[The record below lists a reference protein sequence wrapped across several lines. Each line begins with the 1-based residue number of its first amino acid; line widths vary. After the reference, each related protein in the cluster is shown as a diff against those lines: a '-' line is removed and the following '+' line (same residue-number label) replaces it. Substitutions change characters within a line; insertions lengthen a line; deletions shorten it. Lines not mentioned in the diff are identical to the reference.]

1 MRNVVFVAP
10 YPAETTMRFARAL
23 RSLGV
28 RLLGIVSEAPGG
40 VDAGLFHDVVRV
52 EDALAIDQLGGALT
66 ALRDRHG
73 AIHRLLAILE
83 PLQEHLAELRGHF
96 GIEGMDA
103 NTAAGFRDKA
113 AMKDRLRAAG
123 VGCARHALVRDG
135 GAARAFASE
144 VGYPVV
150 VKPPAGMACKATFQI
165 GSDEALEQAVA
176 ALSGSGPVLVE
187 EFLQGREHSFDAVFV
202 GGQLQAASVCHYGP
216 SCLEVMQNDWIQWT
230 TLLPVEPIDEAV
242 VDLGRHAALTLGLS
256 TGMCHAEWFRRPD
269 GSMAVGEVAARPPGA
284 HFVRMIGLAHETSF
298 YRVWARAVV
307 DERFDGPFDKRFAVG
322 CAYLR
327 GMGRGRVVA
336 VDGLEPLQA
345 ELGHLVVEAELP
357 QRGAPKRDTYE
368 GDGHVIVR
376 HPETGVVA
384 GALERIVSEVRVRY
398 G

>member
-10 YPAETTMRFARAL
+10 FPAETTMRFARAL
-23 RSLGV
+23 RALDV

-52 EDALAIDQLGGALT
+52 EDALALDQLAGALA

-73 AIHRLLAILE
+73 DIHRLLAILE

-103 NTAAGFRDKA
+103 ETAAGFRDKA

-123 VGCARHALVRDG
+123 VGCARHALVTDG
-135 GAARAFASE
+135 ATARAFASA

-176 ALSGSGPVLVE
+176 ALSEGGPVLVE

-202 GGQLQAASVCHYGP
+202 GGELKAASMSQYGP
-216 SCLEVMQNDWIQWT
+216 SCLEVMRNDWIQWT
-230 TLLPVEPIDEAV
+230 TLLPVEPLDDAV
-242 VDLGRHAALTLGLS
+242 VELGTRAARTLGLS

-269 GSMAVGEVAARPPGA
+269 GSMAIGEVAARPPGA
-284 HFVRMIGLAHETSF
+284 HFVRMIGLGHETSF
-298 YRVWARAVV
+298 YRVWARAAV
-307 DERFDGPFDKRFAVG
+307 DEQFDGPFSKRYAVG

-336 VDGLEPLQA
+336 VEGLEPLQR
-345 ELGHLVVEAELP
+345 EIGELVVEAELP
-357 QRGAPKRDTYE
+357 QRGAPKR
-368 GDGHVIVR
+368 
-376 HPETGVVA
+376 
-384 GALERIVSEVRVRY
+384 
-398 G
+398 